1 MEIKEIRLVANKFFN
16 EQIDV
21 IKEVAL
27 NVAETVWY
35 YVNIF
40 LSQVEK
46 MDGAKEIKE
55 ELYNYSIK
63 INYVANEVAKMI
75 EGMKENVG
83 L

>member
-1 MEIKEIRLVANKFFN
+1 MEIKEIRSIVNKFFN

-21 IKEVAL
+21 IKEVVL

-40 LSQVEK
+40 LGQVEK
-46 MDGAKEIKE
+46 MDGTEKIKE

-75 EGMKENVG
+75 EEMKENVG